1 MKKAFTLLEVNLAI
15 FVMAVAVLG
24 MAALYPLGFREAEQ
38 SVEDV
43 AAASACEAI
52 VNSLAAHLTATNAR
66 WSAWQAMKQENAM
79 TNPECYPKNG
89 WTAYF
94 DRVGEN
100 PFGEPKGR
108 NAMTSLAKSTFQQ
121 VMQATGGTPD
131 WGAVSWPN
139 VSSDLAC
146 ALVVSF
152 EGTRCSI
159 SCRAVRRPA
168 MLLAQPLYHT
178 EVCFQGDMTR

>member
-15 FVMAVAVLG
+15 FVMALAVLG
-24 MAALYPLGFREAEQ
+24 MAALYPLGFREADQ

-52 VNSLAAHLTATNAR
+52 VNSLVAQLSATNASWR
-66 WSAWQAMKQENAM
+66 AWREMKQENASV
-79 TNPECYPKNG
+79 NPECYPRGG

-94 DRVGEN
+94 KKTGNN
-100 PFGEPKGR
+100 PFAEPKGR
-108 NAMTSLAKSTFQQ
+108 SQMTALAKSTFQQ
-121 VMQATGGTPD
+121 VLAATGEQPD
-131 WGAVSWPN
+131 WGQVSWPD

-159 SCRAVRRPA
+159 SCRASRRPA

-178 EVCFQGDMTR
+178 EVCFQGDMSK